1 MPEILLWLWLLLL
14 ALGGLFAVAWV
25 VGSFVVALAYLA
37 LVPLIRTL
45 YRKVKKP
52 RPKGLG

>member
-1 MPEILLWLWLLLL
+1 MWLWLLLL

-25 VGSFVVALAYLA
+25 AGSFVVALVYLA
-37 LVPLIRTL
+37 LGAPIRAL

-52 RPKGLG
+52 RPKGLD